1 MYLFFVALHVVLC
14 LLLMLIIILQPG
26 KRADL
31 GAALGGGGSSLFEQ
45 QGPVNLLQRATTAVA
60 VLFMMTSITLA
71 LYSSRSLRSNANVG
85 DELERAA
92 ERKASA
98 QADASAQPSG
108 EAAPVVVPM
117 TPTGGS
123 ETPAEP
129 APSGDPAGQATE
141 E

>member
-14 LLLMLIIILQPG
+14 VLLMLIIILQPG

-71 LYSSRSLRSNANVG
+71 LYSSRSLRSNANVE

-92 ERKASA
+92 ARKASQA
-98 QADASAQPSG
+98 QAVAVPAEAG
-108 EAAPVVVPM
+108 EPVVVPVV
-117 TPTGGS
+117 
-123 ETPAEP
+123 PAEGAAP
-129 APSGDPAGQATE
+129 PPEAVPANPAAPSPAE
-141 E
+141 